1 MCTLLKLLA
10 GVLVLVDCA
19 KDANDFLLCRE
30 RNGTGNLSIGS
41 LCGLY
46 DLLRRLVV
54 EVVVIALKSDSDF
67 SLCCHCL
74 RLLNNWRALLFSF
87 NASGCFIVSLLK
99 NRKTI
104 FPGLLK
110 ADAITAASSEGAR
123 ETHPV
128 RQSDLFRPVLKSDIL
143 RRNSPS
149 QRTATFCII
158 AYQLIVFR
166 AYLPHF
172 PQSCL
177 IIIPH
182 KALYCKGFRN
192 IFSKTFVMKIDPL
205 YMDILVKMRTR

>member
-19 KDANDFLLCRE
+19 KDGNDFLLCRE
-30 RNGTGNLSIGS
+30 RYGTGNLSIGS

-46 DLLRRLVV
+46 DLLRRLVD
-54 EVVVIALKSDSDF
+54 EVVVI
-67 SLCCHCL
+67 
-74 RLLNNWRALLFSF
+74 
-87 NASGCFIVSLLK
+87 
-99 NRKTI
+99 
-104 FPGLLK
+104 

>member
-1 MCTLLKLLA
+1 M
-10 GVLVLVDCA
+10 
-19 KDANDFLLCRE
+19 
-30 RNGTGNLSIGS
+30 IG
-41 LCGLY
+41 G
-46 DLLRRLVV
+46 
-54 EVVVIALKSDSDF
+54 
-67 SLCCHCL
+67 HCF
-74 RLLNNWRALLFSF
+74 FSF
-87 NASGCFIVSLLK
+87 NASGCFLVLLFK

-104 FPGLLK
+104 FPGVKK

-158 AYQLIVFR
+158 AYQQIVFR

-177 IIIPH
+177 IMIPH
-182 KALYCKGFRN
+182 KSLYCKGFRN
-192 IFSKTFVMKIDPL
+192 IFSKTCMMKISTL
-205 YMDILVKMRTR
+205 YMDILVKLQTR